1 MLLTSL
7 ETLRARRGALA
18 GAFVAIWLAVTLAC
32 ATGLL
37 MAGALGA
44 PGAGRLSAADAVV
57 RADPTV
63 TIGRGED
70 AEALDVVPAPR
81 LPVAMVERAAAV
93 PGVARAI
100 GDIAFAAG
108 AWDAGGR
115 HLDAAN
121 ADRLVGHGWDSAAL
135 TPVRPAA
142 GRAPGGPQEVVADAR
157 LGTHVGAALRIVTPR
172 GDARYRVSG
181 LADSAGAGDASQ
193 AAVFFAPAA
202 AANLSGAAG
211 RVNAV
216 GVVAEPGTPSAALR
230 QRLRER
236 LGPRVDVLD
245 RAHAADADAG
255 DPTAADRAGLIAIFG
270 ALGGIA
276 GAVALFV
283 VAGTFA
289 LAIAQRR
296 RETAVLRALGA
307 TPRQVRRRI
316 AGEALLVSLVAG
328 GLGLLAGRPLANAIV
343 AALEDHGVVGPA
355 FAPAHSPIPFA
366 AALGM
371 GVLIAQLA
379 VAAAAR
385 RAGRIPPADALRE
398 VAIEHPRPGLVRV
411 LCGVAC
417 LAGGAAMSVLF
428 SGYWA
433 MALAVL
439 CGILLAM
446 GVGLLGRWLLGIPA
460 VALAAPLRR
469 LGAAGLLAST
479 GLAANRW
486 RTAAIATP
494 IVLVAML
501 AGIQGIVETSNQ
513 RNTEAVTAARVH
525 APRVLVG
532 TAGAPLPAGSAAA
545 VARLDGV
552 RAVTGVLPTE
562 VHPLAG
568 GLSDQSP
575 WVAAGLSGTGSAAT
589 LDPRVVRGSLGDVR
603 GHAIA
608 VSRVFAAGGGL
619 QIGDALRA
627 RMSDTAPVTLRVA
640 AIYDRAAGLGDVIL
654 DPAVA
659 RRHAAVPTDTAVFV
673 AARARG
679 GRSLSR
685 YAADHPGVRAPDRRA
700 YLDTVHASNV
710 DGQWGVWLV
719 VALATAFAMLA
730 LVNTAAMTTT
740 ERRDELATIRLL
752 GGTAGH
758 ATRMVVLEMLPTVVV
773 ALGAGAA
780 IVAVAVA
787 GVPRGLTGFPIT
799 VPLELTGGL
808 TAGAALLGLLAA
820 AVTARLPP
828 RGAPRRGP
836 RRRVVT
842 P

>member
-1 MLLTSL
+1 MLRISL
-7 ETLRARRGALA
+7 QTLRARGGTLA

-70 AEALDVVPAPR
+70 AEDLDAAPAPR
-81 LPVAMVERAAAV
+81 LPAATVERAAAV

-100 GDIAFAAG
+100 GDVAFAAG

-115 HLDAAN
+115 HLAAAH

-135 TPVRPAA
+135 TPFRLPA
-142 GRAPGGPQEVVADAR
+142 GRAPAGPRDVVADTR
-157 LGTHVGAALRIVTPR
+157 LGTRVGAVLRIVTPN
-172 GDARYRVSG
+172 GEARYRVSG
-181 LADSAGAGDASQ
+181 LADSAGAGDESQ
-193 AAVFFAPAA
+193 AAVFFTPAA
-202 AANLSGAAG
+202 AAKLSGTPG

-216 GVVAEPGTPSAALR
+216 GVVAAHGTSLAQLR
-230 QRLRER
+230 GSLRAR
-236 LGPRVDVLD
+236 LGSRVDVLD

-307 TPRQVRRRI
+307 TPRQVRRLI

-343 AALEDHGVVGPA
+343 AALADHGVVGPA
-355 FAPAHSPIPFA
+355 FAPAHSPIPLA

-371 GVLIAQLA
+371 GVLIAQVA

-398 VAIEHPRPGLVRV
+398 VAIEHPRPGVVRV
-411 LCGVAC
+411 LSGVAC

-433 MALAVL
+433 MAFAVL
-439 CGILLAM
+439 AGILLAM
-446 GVGLLGRWLLGIPA
+446 GVGLLGRWLLGVPA
-460 VALAAPLRR
+460 AALAAPLRR
-469 LGAAGLLAST
+469 LGASGLLAST

-486 RTAAIATP
+486 RTAALATP

-501 AGIQGIVETSNQ
+501 AGTQGIVETSNE

-532 TAGAPLPAGSAAA
+532 TAGAPLPAGTAAA

-552 RAVTGVLPTE
+552 RAATGVLPTE
-562 VHPLAG
+562 VYPVAR
-568 GLSDQSP
+568 GLRDQSP
-575 WVAAGLSGTGSAAT
+575 WVAAGASGTGSTAT
-589 LDPRVVRGSLGDVR
+589 FDARVVRGSLGRVR
-603 GHAIA
+603 GDAVA

-619 QIGDALRA
+619 RIGDAVRV
-627 RMSDTAPVTLRVA
+627 RMADTAPATPRVA
-640 AIYDRAAGLGDVIL
+640 ALHDRAPGRRGGLPRPSAARPGGLGAVL
-654 DPAVA
+654 PARGSPGRPAPV
-659 RRHAAVPTDTAVFV
+659 RPDTGVFV
-673 AARARG
+673 AG
-679 GRSLSR
+679 GAGGVRSLSR
-685 YAADHPGVRAPDRRA
+685 YAAARPGVRMLDRRE
-700 YLDTVHASNV
+700 YLDTVRASNV

-719 VALATAFAMLA
+719 VALAAAFAMLA
-730 LVNTAAMTTT
+730 LVNTAAMSTT

-758 ATRMVVLEMLPTVVV
+758 VTRMVVLEMVPTVVA

-787 GVPRGLTGFPIT
+787 GVPRGLTGLPLS
-799 VPLELTGGL
+799 VPLEVTGGL
-808 TAGAALLGLLAA
+808 TTGAAFLGLLTAT
-820 AVTARLPP
+820 VTAR
-828 RGAPRRGP
+828 
-836 RRRVVT
+836 
-842 P
+842 